1 MEATVRIRLI
11 FNRRKIA
18 TLRTA
23 KAPKKGSVEI
33 EVAEGS
39 KRKWMSTGVRV
50 YLDQW
55 KDGMVV
61 NHLDAADMNIRLRR
75 LYEEAVGCTRGNMG
89 LAAVSEVQMGKK
101 DFCDWMEEQV
111 LERTDI
117 AEVTKKAHLRTVE
130 YLRQCGLFHRFSDL
144 TERNI
149 TLWDQEL
156 KKRLNKQSAVHGYH
170 KRLKT
175 YISRA
180 MHLGLLKESPYR
192 FVRVPKGKSEGI
204 KFLTTEERERVEA
217 LQLTGTL
224 AVVRDMF
231 IFACYTGLAYCDL
244 VRVKDCLVQDDGAWF
259 IDGSR
264 LKTSVKY
271 RLTVLPQALE
281 ILERYDFDMDRM
293 SNQKCNM
300 NLKAIQ
306 AMAGIKTN
314 LSMHVG
320 RHTFATWAL
329 KMGVAL
335 PVVSKMLAHTNIVTT
350 QIYAKVLQ
358 TEVEKGFEKLKDC

>member
-244 VRVKDCLVQDDGAWF
+244 VRVKDCLVQD
-259 IDGSR
+259 
-264 LKTSVKY
+264 
-271 RLTVLPQALE
+271 E